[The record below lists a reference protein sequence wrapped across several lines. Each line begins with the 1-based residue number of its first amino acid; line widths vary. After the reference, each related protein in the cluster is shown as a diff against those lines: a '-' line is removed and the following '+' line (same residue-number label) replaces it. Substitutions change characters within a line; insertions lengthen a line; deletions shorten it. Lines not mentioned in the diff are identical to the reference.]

1 MVTAA
6 RLRQAL
12 GGPRVLAGPGRLDVL
27 ADQVREGLP
36 YAALGAL
43 ARRYDIPLRELTA
56 VLDIP
61 ERTLARRK
69 REGKLRTGESDRLVR
84 VGRVAALAEEMLGAT
99 DKAARWLRRPNPALG
114 GRAPLQALATD
125 LGATQ
130 VETVLH
136 RLEHGVF
143 S

>member
-6 RLRQAL
+6 RLKQAL
-12 GGPRVLAGPGRLDVL
+12 GGSRVLAGPARLEAL
-27 ADQVREGLP
+27 ADRVRDGLP

-43 ARRYDIPLRELTA
+43 ARRFDIPLRELTA
-56 VLDIP
+56 VLDLP

-69 REGKLRTGESDRLVR
+69 REGKLRAGESDRLVR
-84 VGRVAALAEEMLGAT
+84 VGRVAALAEDVLGAT
-99 DKAARWLRRPNPALG
+99 DKAARWLRQPNPALA
-114 GRAPLQALATD
+114 GRTPLQTLDTD